1 MKNKNTKIK
10 YDKGYW
16 TLDNSSY
23 ADVDGNIGVRK
34 DFSESITDES
44 FYTLS
49 VESARQS
56 NGLQI
61 RDSSAFDFV
70 NGEIF
75 PDGNIVVPAGRK
87 PFADIVD
94 AQNAVKD
101 ANNRLRDS
109 LYDDSVKS
117 QMQAKERQEKASTAS
132 EAYKND
138 LVQPIKNDIN
148 KPE

>member
-1 MKNKNTKIK
+1 MK

-23 ADVDGNIGVRK
+23 ADVDSNIGVRGN
-34 DFSESITDES
+34 FTESLTDES

-61 RDSSAFDFV
+61 RDSGAFDFV

-75 PDGNIVVPAGRK
+75 PDGNIAVPAGRK

-109 LYDDSVKS
+109 LYDDNVKS
-117 QMQAKERQEKASTAS
+117 QKRAKERQEKASKAS
-132 EAYKND
+132 EVYKND
-138 LVQPIKNDIN
+138 LIQSIKNDIN